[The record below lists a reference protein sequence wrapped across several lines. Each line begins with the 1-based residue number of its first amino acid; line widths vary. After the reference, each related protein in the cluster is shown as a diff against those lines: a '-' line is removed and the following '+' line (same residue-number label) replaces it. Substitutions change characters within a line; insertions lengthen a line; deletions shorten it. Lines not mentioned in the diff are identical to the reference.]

1 MLKVKNFE
9 FNYFGE
15 NTYLLVDEDTNKA
28 IVVDPG
34 MFKPK
39 EQRVFDDYILQNKME
54 LIMVVNT
61 HLHLDHCF
69 SDNYVRNNYGVKIAA
84 HKADSSL
91 GLSIVDQA
99 RRFGLA
105 IESDPVAIDIELNDG
120 DVITVGNSRLVV
132 IHVPGHSPGG
142 IALYSEA
149 DKFVLSGD
157 SLFSH
162 SIGRTDL
169 PGGDAT
175 QLISSIREKLFQL
188 PEQTTVLP
196 GHGPYTS
203 IAVER
208 TENPYV

>member
-169 PGGDAT
+169 PGGDAI

>member
-39 EQRVFDDYILQNKME
+39 EQRVFDDYILQNKLE